1 MAKTRKYYVVW
12 QGQHPGVYNNWD
24 DCKEQ
29 VEGYSD
35 AKYKAFESR
44 EAAEE
49 AYANGYEQY
58 IQKNPTPRMVFEK
71 MMKEKTPVIGR
82 PINNSLAVDAACSG
96 NPGDMEYRGVYTAT
110 GQEIFRVGPM
120 PKGTNNVGEFL
131 ALVHGLA
138 LLKQKNCQ
146 IPIYS
151 ESRNAISWVKNKK
164 FKTLLERLPENEPI
178 FDLIARAEKWLQEN
192 TYTTPIYKWETSAW
206 GEIPAD
212 FGRK

>member
-131 ALVHGLA
+131 ALVPGKHLA
-138 LLKQKNCQ
+138 N
-146 IPIYS
+146 
-151 ESRNAISWVKNKK
+151 
-164 FKTLLERLPENEPI
+164 LPHS
-178 FDLIARAEKWLQEN
+178 N
-192 TYTTPIYKWETSAW
+192 TCPNGSSVS
-206 GEIPAD
+206 
-212 FGRK
+212 